1 MPGFEL
7 IGKEE
12 KRELD
17 NLMDKSGILFRHGFD
32 NLRNGVYK
40 TREFEKNFSN
50 QMNVQDALA
59 VTSGTAALLVA
70 LKAFGIGQGDEVI
83 TQSFTFVATV
93 EAIVESGA
101 KPIICDIDS
110 TLNLDPEALEAKIS
124 NKTKAIIV
132 VHMLGTPC
140 NLNPIIKIAEK
151 NKVNL
156 EFEASVCGG
165 VPIIRSLK
173 EGLIANKIKK
183 VFGIFNGT
191 SNYILSSMD
200 KENKSFNEV
209 LKNAQRLGYAE
220 SNPTSDLNGDDVAS
234 KLKILSSLCF
244 NSFLNKNIHVEGIK
258 DIDKDDIK
266 YAKKLGYKIK
276 LLGYAELIGK
286 NIFQRVHPTL
296 IRNSSYVGSIDGV
309 LNAVI
314 IDGNP
319 VGQSIIQGE
328 GAGPAATTSALIS
341 DISSILRGNI
351 KFPFSISN
359 KERKNLNFKD
369 ISERFFSAYFRF
381 NVTDKPGV
389 LSNITQI
396 FSRNKVSIKR
406 LVQDPNKNKSSSSII
421 IITHPSKDKSLNKI
435 IQTINKRSYVKK
447 RSKLIRI
454 DDE

>member
-1 MPGFEL
+1 MKKLNIAIIGLGNIGSYLYKYLNKNKKIISKKNNCIPNITYISAKNKKRKRYFKINKKIWLNNYLDATKNKNIDLIVEL
-7 IGKEE
+7 IGGAEGPAK
-12 KRELD
+12 KL
-17 NLMDKSGILFRHGFD
+17 
-32 NLRNGVYK
+32 V
-40 TREFEKNFSN
+40 FE
-50 QMNVQDALA
+50 
-59 VTSGTAALLVA
+59 A
-70 LKAFGIGQGDEVI
+70 LKNKKHVVTANKALIAKYGD
-83 TQSFTFVATV
+83 QLS
-93 EAIVESGA
+93 
-101 KPIICDIDS
+101 
-110 TLNLDPEALEAKIS
+110 
-124 NKTKAIIV
+124 
-132 VHMLGTPC
+132 
-140 NLNPIIKIAEK
+140 KIAEK

-173 EGLIANKIKK
+173 EGLIANKINK

-209 LKNAQRLGYAE
+209 LKNAQKLGYAE
-220 SNPTSDLNGDDVAS
+220 TNPTSDLNGDDVAS

-258 DIDKDDIK
+258 DIDKDDIN
-266 YAKKLGYKIK
+266 YAKRLGYKIK

>member
-1 MPGFEL
+1 MRKLNIAIIGLGNIGSYLFTFLKKNKSILSKKNNCIPNVIYLSAKNKNRKRGFNFNKKLWLNNYLDATKKENVDLIVEL
-7 IGKEE
+7 IGGSDGPAK
-12 KRELD
+12 K
-17 NLMDKSGILFRHGFD
+17 
-32 NLRNGVYK
+32 
-40 TREFEKNFSN
+40 
-50 QMNVQDALA
+50 
-59 VTSGTAALLVA
+59 LVFNA
-70 LKAFGIGQGDEVI
+70 LKNKKHVVTANKALIAKYGD
-83 TQSFTFVATV
+83 QLA
-93 EAIVESGA
+93 
-101 KPIICDIDS
+101 
-110 TLNLDPEALEAKIS
+110 
-124 NKTKAIIV
+124 
-132 VHMLGTPC
+132 
-140 NLNPIIKIAEK
+140 KIAEK

-173 EGLIANKIKK
+173 EGLIANKINK

-200 KENKSFNEV
+200 KENKSLKEV
-209 LKNAQRLGYAE
+209 LKNAQKLGYAE
-220 SNPTSDLNGDDVAS
+220 SNPKADLNGDDVAA

-258 DIDKDDIK
+258 DIDKDDIN
-266 YAKKLGYKIK
+266 YAKRLGYKIK
-276 LLGYAELIGK
+276 LIGYSELIGK

-319 VGQSIIQGE
+319 VGQSVIQGE

-381 NVTDKPGV
+381 NVIDKPGV

-406 LVQDPNKNKSSSSII
+406 LIQDPNKNKSSSSII

-454 DDE
+454 DDV

>member
-1 MPGFEL
+1 MKKLNIAIIGLGNIGSYLYKYLNKNKKILSKKNNCIPNVTYISAKNKKLNRGFKIDKSIWLDNYLDATKKKNVDLIVEL
-7 IGKEE
+7 IGGAEGPAK
-12 KRELD
+12 KL
-17 NLMDKSGILFRHGFD
+17 
-32 NLRNGVYK
+32 V
-40 TREFEKNFSN
+40 FS
-50 QMNVQDALA
+50 
-59 VTSGTAALLVA
+59 A
-70 LKAFGIGQGDEVI
+70 LKNKKHVVTANKALIAKYGD
-83 TQSFTFVATV
+83 S
-93 EAIVESGA
+93 
-101 KPIICDIDS
+101 
-110 TLNLDPEALEAKIS
+110 LS
-124 NKTKAIIV
+124 N
-132 VHMLGTPC
+132 
-140 NLNPIIKIAEK
+140 IAEK

-173 EGLIANKIKK
+173 EGLIANKINK

-191 SNYILSSMD
+191 SNYILTAME

-209 LKNAQRLGYAE
+209 LRKAQKLGYAE
-220 SNPTSDLNGDDVAS
+220 RNPSSDLNGDDVAA

-258 DIDKDDIK
+258 DIDEDDIN
-266 YAKKLGYKIK
+266 YAKRLGYKIK

-286 NIFQRVHPTL
+286 SIFQRVHPTL
-296 IRNSSYVGSIDGV
+296 IRKSSYVGSIDGV

-341 DISSILRGNI
+341 DISSILRGNV

-359 KERKNLNFKD
+359 KERKKLNFKK
-369 ISERFFSAYFRF
+369 ISERFFSAYLRF
-381 NVTDKPGV
+381 NVADKPGV

-396 FSRNKVSIKR
+396 FSKNSVSIKR
-406 LVQDPNKNKSSSSII
+406 LVQDPNKNKNSSSII

-435 IQTINKRSYVKK
+435 IKTINKRSYVKK
-447 RSKLIRI
+447 SSKLIRI
-454 DDE
+454 DER